1 MIIIGFSR
9 KTSKILPKLL
19 CKNFRHVAIIVP
31 NADTM
36 TMMQFV
42 KYNQIIP
49 IKISLR
55 DIKILEKF
63 GWEFLMLPRKYK
75 DTLPHPRALTC
86 VQFAKNA
93 IELKNIWI
101 QTPWQLYKKL
111 NSI

>member
-1 MIIIGFSR
+1 MIIIGFSNR
-9 KTSKILPKLL
+9 TSKILPKLL
-19 CKNFRHVAIIVP
+19 CKNFKHVAIIVP
-31 NADTM
+31 TADTA

-42 KYNQIIP
+42 KYNQIVP
-49 IKISLR
+49 IIIKLR

-75 DTLPHPRALTC
+75 DIPPHPRALTC
-86 VQFAKNA
+86 VQFAKHA
-93 IELKNIWI
+93 IGLKNIWI